1 MDMAV
6 RVAKNGS
13 AMRQIISEEK
23 RRQIVAALKDNPN
36 AKQVAQKIGGVSHTT
51 VGKIA
56 KAAGV
61 ALAVAKSGW
70 LSAEQRAQIIGAL
83 KADANKTQAA
93 RKIGVSRRTVDK
105 IAKAAGITL
114 AAAESGK
121 RLSAEQRAQIIGAL
135 KANPNASEVA
145 RQIGGVSYAVVWN
158 IAKAAGIELTRGRPA
173 RDHRPNK
180 VLR

>member
-1 MDMAV
+1 MDVAL
-6 RVAKNGS
+6 RVAKNGF

-61 ALAVAKSGW
+61 ALAAAKSRKRV
-70 LSAEQRAQIIGAL
+70 SAEQRVQIIAVL
-83 KADANKTQAA
+83 KDNPNATQIA
-93 RKIGVSRRTVDK
+93 RIIGGVSHTKVGK

-114 AAAESGK
+114 AAAGSGK
-121 RLSAEQRAQIIGAL
+121 Q
-135 KANPNASEVA
+135 
-145 RQIGGVSYAVVWN
+145 
-158 IAKAAGIELTRGRPA
+158 
-173 RDHRPNK
+173 
-180 VLR
+180 